1 MITYTKVNI
10 IKWISSLL
18 IITSMLLTAFNI
30 YPLNLY
36 IAIPATIGWMVV
48 SFVWK
53 ENSLI
58 AMNVVALGIYLLG
71 IFNYVYYIQST
82 HGNGNWYRI
91 YRGNQGRTPNSLL
104 SYRYSDI
111 KGTNSL
117 VWQTIFIEGILR
129 AVVRFQ
135 IVLIPHLQLPL
146 YNLLVGSLFSQFFS
160 QSFSCSIICSS
171 LLSFLLF

>member
-58 AMNVVALGIYLLG
+58 AMNVVALGIYFLG
-71 IFNYVYYIQST
+71 IFNYVYYI
-82 HGNGNWYRI
+82 
-91 YRGNQGRTPNSLL
+91 
-104 SYRYSDI
+104 
-111 KGTNSL
+111 
-117 VWQTIFIEGILR
+117 
-129 AVVRFQ
+129 
-135 IVLIPHLQLPL
+135 
-146 YNLLVGSLFSQFFS
+146 
-160 QSFSCSIICSS
+160 
-171 LLSFLLF
+171 